1 MFDPE
6 ATKGF
11 IDNLKKGQYS
21 LRDMSEMFKNVAK
34 LGSMSQVRLARLAS
48 TARACRVTTRSGVLH
63 QVLVCVR
70 VRVFTSC

>member
-34 LGSMSQVRLARLAS
+34 LGSMSQVRLARL
-48 TARACRVTTRSGVLH
+48 LH